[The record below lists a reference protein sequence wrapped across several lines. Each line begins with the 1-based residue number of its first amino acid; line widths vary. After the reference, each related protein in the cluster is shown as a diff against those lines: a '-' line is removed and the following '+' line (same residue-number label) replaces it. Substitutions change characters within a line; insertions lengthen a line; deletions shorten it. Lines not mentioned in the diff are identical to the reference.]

1 MPAFPKFNDV
11 GRLVGRIE
19 VHRQFHAKHMSN
31 APPHIAIA
39 AEIEVQLQRIKQHY
53 QPGIRAGQPCHISIA
68 CIHRL
73 AEGIRKQHRF
83 LTAPAQTDTVRLQTF
98 PNPGAAD
105 RFADTAAAFPA
116 H

>member
-19 VHRQFHAKHMSN
+19 VHRQLHAKHMSN

-39 AEIEVQLQRIKQHY
+39 AEIEVQLQRIKQHH
-53 QPGIRAGQPCHISIA
+53 QPGIRAGQPCHIAIA

-73 AEGIRKQHRF
+73 AEGISKQHLF
-83 LTAPAQTDTVRLQTF
+83 
-98 PNPGAAD
+98 
-105 RFADTAAAFPA
+105 
-116 H
+116 